1 MKINDFIKGYVL
13 IEVKG
18 NFCERFLNLAVNKGI
33 KIKDINKVNSE
44 KVYMCISVKD
54 FLKIKTVAKLSA
66 CKVVVRKKEGL
77 ALKSKK
83 YKKRNGLVVG
93 IATCCITVLLLSN
106 CILSVEI
113 TGNQKVSTEQVKMTL
128 KNHGVKIFGSNKI
141 KGKEVASKLLSEYPE
156 ISWAGV
162 NIKGN
167 KALVKIVEKS
177 EIPEV
182 YNPEQKYNLVAD
194 ADGVITTYYLKK
206 GFPVVS
212 KGDTVKKG
220 QLLVSGVTDSS
231 VKNIRYINPE
241 ADINIV
247 TWITEKS
254 EANLVQIKDNY
265 TNRVVKDTFIEIN
278 GKRYGIVRKVPFK
291 YYNIKTTEKTVIPF
305 IKLIKVNKME
315 NVPQKIVYKDK
326 ELFEIERKKLY
337 NKIVNGLKQE
347 YRVIDTKY
355 EYTSDGVKL
364 YTTVTCVIEG
374 PYVKKITAD
383 N

>member
-1 MKINDFIKGYVL
+1 
-13 IEVKG
+13 
-18 NFCERFLNLAVNKGI
+18 
-33 KIKDINKVNSE
+33 
-44 KVYMCISVKD
+44 
-54 FLKIKTVAKLSA
+54 
-66 CKVVVRKKEGL
+66 
-77 ALKSKK
+77 
-83 YKKRNGLVVG
+83 
-93 IATCCITVLLLSN
+93 
-106 CILSVEI
+106 
-113 TGNQKVSTEQVKMTL
+113 MTL
-128 KNHGVKIFGSNKI
+128 KNQGVKIFGSNKI
-141 KGKEVASKLLSEYPE
+141 KGKEVANILLSEYPE

-167 KALVKIVEKS
+167 KAFVKIVEKS

-231 VKNIRYINPE
+231 VKNIRYLNPE